1 MNHSTIIAAHNE
13 WLRDKTKGACADL
26 RVADLPGAD
35 LSGTNLRGADLWDAN
50 LRDANLWNADLRDAN
65 LRGADLLGADL
76 RDADLRDANLA
87 GAILSGANL
96 LGANLSGANL
106 RDADLLGAIG
116 NMREMRSAK
125 FETWSVTIIAGTMQI
140 GCQRHS
146 LDLWR
151 KSDPRWIAAL
161 DRNATEWWQK
171 WGDVC
176 LKLAEGM

>member
-1 MNHSTIIAAHNE
+1 MNHSEIIAAHNE
-13 WLRDKTKGACADL
+13 WLRDNTKGACANLSGANL
-26 RVADLPGAD
+26 RDAD
-35 LSGTNLRGADLWDAN
+35 LSGANLWDAN
-50 LRDANLWNADLRDAN
+50 LRDANL
-65 LRGADLLGADL
+65 
-76 RDADLRDANLA
+76 
-87 GAILSGANL
+87 S
-96 LGANLSGANL
+96 GANLSGANL
-106 RDADLLGAIG
+106 RDANLSGANLRGANLRGADLLGANLLGAIG
-116 NMREMRSAK
+116 NMREMRSAQ
-125 FETWSVTIIAGTMQI
+125 FETWPVTIIAGTMQI

>member
-1 MNHSTIIAAHNE
+1 MNHSKIIAAHNE
-13 WLRDKTKGACADL
+13 WLCDNTKGACAN
-26 RVADLPGAD
+26 
-35 LSGTNLRGADLWDAN
+35 LSGANLSGANLSGANLRGADLWDAN
-50 LRDANLWNADLRDAN
+50 LRDANLSGANLRGAN
-65 LRGADLLGADL
+65 LRGADLLGA
-76 RDADLRDANLA
+76 N
-87 GAILSGANL
+87 
-96 LGANLSGANL
+96 
-106 RDADLLGAIG
+106 LLGAIG
-116 NMREMRSAK
+116 NMREMRSAQ

-146 LDLWR
+146 LDMWR